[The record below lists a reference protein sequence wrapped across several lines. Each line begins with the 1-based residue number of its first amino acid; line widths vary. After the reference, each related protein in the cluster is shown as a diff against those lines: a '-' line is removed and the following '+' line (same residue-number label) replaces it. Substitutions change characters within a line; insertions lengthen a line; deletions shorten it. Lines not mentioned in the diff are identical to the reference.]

1 MELILSLYLIV
12 KRHNGFMTDNVL
24 SVAIQSA
31 HKTRMFA
38 VIKTFSQK
46 FTLQGE
52 EAVLATQTN

>member
-1 MELILSLYLIV
+1 
-12 KRHNGFMTDNVL
+12 MTDNVL

-46 FTLQGE
+46 FTMQGE